1 VSKQVSNEKPL
12 FIVDAM
18 LGKLAK
24 KLRLLGYD
32 SLYSSSIEDDN
43 LLHIAKNENRVIIT
57 KDLQLI
63 HKAKKHQIASIQIT
77 KNEEIEQFLQIN
89 EKINLGKC
97 TISGS
102 NSRCLVCNGE
112 LKYTEKK
119 DISEKV
125 PTGVFEN
132 MNDFWTCNKCGKVYW
147 EGTHIKNL
155 QKFNAELND
164 RLSSWAKELAGKR
177 SCLKQSYQY

>member
-1 VSKQVSNEKPL
+1 
-12 FIVDAM
+12 M

-32 SLYSSSIEDDN
+32 SLYSSSMEDDE

-89 EKINLGKC
+89 EKINLGK
-97 TISGS
+97 
-102 NSRCLVCNGE
+102 
-112 LKYTEKK
+112 YTEKK

-132 MNDFWTCNKCGKVYW
+132 MNDFWTCNKCGKIYW

-164 RLSSWAKELAGKR
+164 RLSRWAEELDGKR